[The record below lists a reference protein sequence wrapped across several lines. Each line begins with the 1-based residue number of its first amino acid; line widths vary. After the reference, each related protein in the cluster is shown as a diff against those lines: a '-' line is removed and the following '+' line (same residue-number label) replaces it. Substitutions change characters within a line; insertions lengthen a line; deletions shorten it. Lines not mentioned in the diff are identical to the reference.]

1 VVLDP
6 GSDDDLISKPLA
18 LAFRFLINDTPLRE
32 IRGLNGEPR
41 PIYSLVETK
50 LQITDSVGQSKSI
63 VHCLYIVDIL
73 GIDLILRLLW
83 FEEVNPI
90 VD

>member
-1 VVLDP
+1 MLV
-6 GSDDDLISKPLA
+6 
-18 LAFRFLINDTPLRE
+18 FRFQINNILLRE
-32 IRGLNGEPR
+32 IRGLNREPR

-50 LQITDSVGQSKSI
+50 LQITDSIGQSRSI
-63 VHCLYIVDIL
+63 IRRLYIIDIL

-90 VD
+90 ID